1 MAITCYNHGHNSLL
15 ATHKLGYKPHICRYI
30 YIYIYIYILFLN
42 NNIIYTVYIYIPLR
56 TPSNKLSLI
65 NYITE
70 IGGPNHHQLHACYA
84 HIPNGLQSSFP
95 KKTKFVQLYLIFRLI
110 HFELQSVEEVGG

>member
-1 MAITCYNHGHNSLL
+1 MVITLYLQPISWDISPIYVDIYIY
-15 ATHKLGYKPHICRYI
+15 TYI
-30 YIYIYIYILFLN
+30 YIYLN
-42 NNIIYTVYIYIPLR
+42 NNIICIYIYPCV
-56 TPSNKLSLI
+56 PSNKRSLI